1 MHNELLKR
9 MDGET
14 DLSYH
19 KMLIYSKILDKT
31 LSDVSYQE
39 LSDLLYGQHYSED
52 VCRRL
57 AYGSCRTLQLMDKE
71 RVAGCMDKDIID
83 EIEMK
88 RIELMKERQ
97 RFFDQR
103 AAFNKLVRER
113 ARQEELNDIIVRAV
127 NEGSLPALDYIPVS
141 VAESDNDLIVSLN
154 DIHYGA
160 NVDNYWCKYN
170 SDVCREMFGRYLER
184 IIQIAQTHHSEN
196 CIVWA
201 NGDLISGSIHHTI
214 QVSNKENVIE
224 QIMGVSELIAE
235 FLAIL
240 SRHFNSVKF
249 ISVAGNHSRIDQKD
263 RAVAQERLDDL
274 VEWYL
279 KPRLKEFANVEIGY
293 GEKIDATM
301 YVMNVRG
308 QNYVGIHGDYDPSP
322 AHIQSLQTMVAK
334 PVHAVL
340 LGHKHHNQINMVQGI
355 RTVMA
360 GSFMGMDD
368 FCISRRIYGKPEQM
382 VCVCG
387 NRGIVCSYDIDLKE

>member
-19 KMLIYSKILDKT
+19 KRLIYSKILDKT

-71 RVAGCMDKDIID
+71 KVSGCMDKDIID

-103 AAFNKLVRER
+103 NAFNKLVRER

-170 SDVCREMFGRYLER
+170 SDVCREMFSRYLER

-235 FLAIL
+235 FLAML
-240 SRHFNSVKF
+240 SRYFNSVKF
-249 ISVAGNHSRIDQKD
+249 ISVAGNHSRMDQKD
-263 RAVAQERLDDL
+263 RAIAQERLDDL

-308 QNYVGIHGDYDPSP
+308 QNYVGVHGDYDPSP
-322 AHIQSLQTMVAK
+322 AHIQSLQTMVGR
-334 PVHAVL
+334 PIHAVL
-340 LGHKHHNQINMVQGI
+340 LGHKHHNQTNMVQGI

-368 FCISRRIYGKPEQM
+368 FCISKRIYGKAEQM

-387 NRGIVCSYDIDLKE
+387 KHGIICSYDINLKE